1 MTHRTRPFAATLVAA
16 ILCLGLLVPML
27 SAGASPEGGRGED
40 EAFIRKL
47 MKGMTL
53 EEKVGQMFMTYAYG
67 QSSDDSDPAMV
78 AANQDAYGVDNFEQL
93 IDEYHLGGIIYFAWS
108 NNVNNPTQ
116 IAGLSNGIQDGA
128 LSQPSEIPLLVST
141 DQEQGVVVRVG
152 PPATQFP
159 GNMALGA
166 ARGAPNART
175 AAEITGRELR
185 AIGINQNFAPVADV
199 NVNAQNPVI
208 GVRSFGSDPA
218 LVSKLSA
225 AQVRGY
231 QYRGVSSTAK
241 HFPGHGD
248 TNVDSHTGLPVI
260 SHTREELET
269 IDLPPFEAAIDRG
282 IDAIMTAHIVVPALD
297 DSGRPA
303 TLSKPILTGLLRKR
317 LGFDGLIVTDA
328 LTMEG
333 VREMFGDERVP
344 IEAIKAGADVLLMP
358 PDLDLAYN
366 AVLEAV
372 EDGEIGEGRINQSV
386 HRILSLKLKQG
397 LFENPYVDVDE
408 VSSRVGTPEH
418 LAVADEITN
427 KTVTL
432 VKNDDGV
439 LPLQP
444 GPRDVLVTGWG
455 VSTTQTLAAGIAE
468 RGATTEVYETGNNPT
483 ASQRQTAAAKAA
495 TKDLVVVSSQ
505 RAWASTQQQ
514 DLVDDLLATG
524 TPVVV
529 LAVRD
534 PYDIAYFTEAPT
546 YVATYSYS
554 PVSLGAAT
562 RVLFG
567 EVDPTGKLPVSIPT
581 AEDPDTELYP
591 YGHGLSYADG

>member
-1 MTHRTRPFAATLVAA
+1 
-16 ILCLGLLVPML
+16 
-27 SAGASPEGGRGED
+27 
-40 EAFIRKL
+40 
-47 MKGMTL
+47 
-53 EEKVGQMFMTYAYG
+53 
-67 QSSDDSDPAMV
+67 
-78 AANQDAYGVDNFEQL
+78 
-93 IDEYHLGGIIYFAWS
+93 
-108 NNVNNPTQ
+108 
-116 IAGLSNGIQDGA
+116 
-128 LSQPSEIPLLVST
+128 
-141 DQEQGVVVRVG
+141 
-152 PPATQFP
+152 
-159 GNMALGA
+159 
-166 ARGAPNART
+166 
-175 AAEITGRELR
+175 
-185 AIGINQNFAPVADV
+185 
-199 NVNAQNPVI
+199 
-208 GVRSFGSDPA
+208 
-218 LVSKLSA
+218 
-225 AQVRGY
+225 
-231 QYRGVSSTAK
+231 
-241 HFPGHGD
+241 
-248 TNVDSHTGLPVI
+248 
-260 SHTREELET
+260 
-269 IDLPPFEAAIDRG
+269 
-282 IDAIMTAHIVVPALD
+282 
-297 DSGRPA
+297 
-303 TLSKPILTGLLRKR
+303 
-317 LGFDGLIVTDA
+317 
-328 LTMEG
+328 MEG

-408 VSSRVGTPEH
+408 VASRVGTPEH

>member
-1 MTHRTRPFAATLVAA
+1 
-16 ILCLGLLVPML
+16 
-27 SAGASPEGGRGED
+27 
-40 EAFIRKL
+40 
-47 MKGMTL
+47 
-53 EEKVGQMFMTYAYG
+53 
-67 QSSDDSDPAMV
+67 
-78 AANQDAYGVDNFEQL
+78 
-93 IDEYHLGGIIYFAWS
+93 
-108 NNVNNPTQ
+108 
-116 IAGLSNGIQDGA
+116 
-128 LSQPSEIPLLVST
+128 
-141 DQEQGVVVRVG
+141 
-152 PPATQFP
+152 
-159 GNMALGA
+159 
-166 ARGAPNART
+166 
-175 AAEITGRELR
+175 
-185 AIGINQNFAPVADV
+185 
-199 NVNAQNPVI
+199 
-208 GVRSFGSDPA
+208 
-218 LVSKLSA
+218 
-225 AQVRGY
+225 
-231 QYRGVSSTAK
+231 
-241 HFPGHGD
+241 
-248 TNVDSHTGLPVI
+248 
-260 SHTREELET
+260 
-269 IDLPPFEAAIDRG
+269 
-282 IDAIMTAHIVVPALD
+282 
-297 DSGRPA
+297 
-303 TLSKPILTGLLRKR
+303 LRKR

-408 VSSRVGTPEH
+408 VASRVGTPEH